1 MARRGLIVGKFYP
14 PHRGHKHLID
24 TAQAQVDELYVIVC
38 QKPGEA
44 PSGDLRAAW
53 LREIHP
59 QAHVLLIDDT
69 YDENDSRVWAEN
81 SIRWLGFVPDVV
93 FSSEEYGPRFARHLG
108 CEHVFVDPPRRK
120 VPISGTQVRADPLRC
135 WEFLE
140 PPVRAYYAIRVCL
153 VGAESTGKSTLAASL
168 AAHYGTVWVR
178 EYGREYS
185 EEKLRRDGGYYW
197 TSEEFTHIAETQC
210 RREDEA
216 AGRANRVLISDTD
229 AFATSIWHRRYLN
242 ERSPAV
248 EAIAAAHRRPDL
260 YLLTRVDVPF
270 VQDGTRDGEQ
280 IRGWMH
286 ETFVEELTRQQRPFQ
301 VVSGSQPERFR
312 QAVEH
317 IDHLL
322 RRLPGEHR

>member
-38 QKPGEA
+38 QKPGED
-44 PSGDLRAAW
+44 PRGELRAAW

-93 FSSEEYGPRFARHLG
+93 FTSEEYGPRFAEHLG
-108 CEHVFVDPPRRK
+108 CEHVFVDPPRRN
-120 VPISGTQVRADPLRC
+120 VPISGTQVRADPLGS
-135 WEFLE
+135 WEYLE
-140 PPVRAYYAIRVCL
+140 PPVRAYYAVRVCL

-185 EEKLRRDGGYYW
+185 EEKLRREGAYRW
-197 TSEEFTHIAETQC
+197 TSEEFTHIAAMQC

-216 AGRANRVLISDTD
+216 AGRSNRVLISDTD
-229 AFATSIWHRRYLN
+229 AFTTGIWHRRYLN
-242 ERSPAV
+242 ERSADV
-248 EAIAAAHRRPDL
+248 DAIAAAHQRPDL
-260 YLLTRVDVPF
+260 YLLTRVDIPF

-286 ETFVEELTRQQRPFQ
+286 DVFVEELTREQRPFKI
-301 VVSGSQPERFR
+301 VSGSQQERFR
-312 QAVEH
+312 QAVSH
-317 IDHLL
+317 IDDLL
-322 RRLPGEHR
+322 RRSPEERL